1 MKMNDALCLLKTI
14 GNKDIKSNIRKKLLL
29 NLSKSGCEWL
39 RSLLYNLTQNSLKYK
54 PAVLK
59 EKFAPYR
66 SLIHRFIDIKRK
78 IKNRQSLVKIFLTP
92 KGWDFISQHLAN
104 IIDRFAQLFEATD
117 EKPVGVLKINQDL
130 NTTEKQDEQV
140 QESND
145 N

>member
-1 MKMNDALCLLKTI
+1 MNDALCLLKTI